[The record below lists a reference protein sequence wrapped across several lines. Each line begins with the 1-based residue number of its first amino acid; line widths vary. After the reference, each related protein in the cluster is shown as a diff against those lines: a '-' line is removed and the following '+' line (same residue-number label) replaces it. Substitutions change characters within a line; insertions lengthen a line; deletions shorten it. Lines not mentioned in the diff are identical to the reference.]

1 MHYRYLAIAGLL
13 CFSTADSFAQGSGQS
28 QVIPLDA
35 AVRTGQLS
43 NGFTYYIR
51 KNNEPAKRAI
61 FYLANKVGSIL
72 EDEDQR
78 GLAHFLEH
86 MNFNGTAH
94 FPQNE
99 LIDYLQKA
107 GVRFGADLNAYTSF
121 DETVYQ
127 LPIPTTDPKMVS
139 RGLDIMRD
147 WAQEALLETDDIDKE
162 RGVIIEEKR
171 LREGVAARIQDKTLP
186 VVLNNARYANRS
198 PIGTDSIL
206 LHFPAATLRRFYHDW
221 YRPNLQALIV
231 VGDVDVDQVEQQ
243 IRKQFADLKNPA
255 NEKPRPDYK
264 IALTGKNQ
272 FLTITDPEV
281 SATNLEMAIKH
292 TAGKMITTTDY
303 LNTVKRSLFNQ
314 VLGAR
319 IGELS
324 QKPNPPFLG
333 VNAGIGNLMGGLDQ
347 FSFSVT
353 AKPGKLA
360 EAFAAGWSEVEQ
372 VKRFGFTQSELD
384 RAKVAYL
391 NNLEKAAKE
400 KDKTVSESYV
410 KEYQALFLEGAASP
424 GFDWEYNF
432 LKKEL
437 PGISLDDMKAVA
449 NEYIKDTNRDIFI
462 VAPDKEKSNLPD
474 SATVNGW
481 FKTIAAG
488 SLAAYKDNVTDQP
501 LLKKLPAPGKVVA
514 QKSYAALGVQQ
525 LTLSNGVKVWLK
537 PTTYKNDVIQFMSFA
552 PGGIN
557 KYSNEEF
564 PSASSANGIISGSGL
579 ADLSP
584 VQLSKILNGK
594 SASVGAF
601 ISGRS
606 QGVGGASTV
615 KDFETALQL
624 VYLRF
629 TAPRK
634 DTVLFENALAQS
646 REQIQTR
653 YNDPGN
659 VFKDTVTAVLSGYNY
674 RTSPS
679 TLTRLDSISLE
690 KAYEVY
696 RDRFA
701 DASQANFVFVGNFN
715 TDSIKPLLEQY
726 LGALPSL
733 NRKEKAV
740 KLPLRVPKGQLIKT
754 VTKGT
759 DNKATVLLVYNGDC
773 VYSTENKIQL
783 QALSEILQ
791 YRLLTS
797 LRENAGEVYTPSVNA
812 NMSKEPEQRFAVNV
826 SFGCAPE
833 HVEHLVGLV
842 QQDIANLQQQ
852 GATADEVQK
861 FKAGFQKQYELQVE
875 SNEFW
880 LQYISGKIES
890 NEALK
895 ELPNIEK
902 QLGRVNGASIK
913 AASKNY
919 LSGENVI
926 RFVALPEKK

>member
-13 CFSTADSFAQGSGQS
+13 CLSTAGSFAQGSGQG
-28 QVIPLDA
+28 QLIPLDT
-35 AVRTGQLS
+35 AVRTGQLP

-51 KNNEPAKRAI
+51 KNNEPSKRAL

-86 MNFNGTAH
+86 MNFNGTTH
-94 FPQNE
+94 FPKNE

-107 GVRFGADLNAYTSF
+107 GVRFGADLNAFTSF

-127 LPIPTTDPKMVS
+127 LPIPTADPKMVS

-171 LREGVAARIQDKTLP
+171 LREGAAARIQDKTLP

-292 TAGKMITTTDY
+292 TAGKLTTTTDY

-384 RAKVAYL
+384 RAKAAYMAS
-391 NNLEKAAKE
+391 LEKAAKE
-400 KDKTVSESYV
+400 KNKTVSESYV

-437 PGISLDDMKAVA
+437 PGITLDDLKAVA
-449 NEYIKDTNRDIFI
+449 NEYITDTNRDIFI
-462 VAPDKEKSNLPD
+462 VAPDKEKNNLPD
-474 SATVNGW
+474 SAIVTGW
-481 FKTIAAG
+481 FKTVAAA
-488 SLAAYKDNVTDQP
+488 SLAEYKDNVTDQP
-501 LLKKLPAPGKVVA
+501 LLKKIPAPGKVVA
-514 QKSYAALGVQQ
+514 QKNYPALGIQQ

-537 PTTYKNDVIQFMSFA
+537 PTTYKNDVIQFLSFA
-552 PGGIN
+552 QGGIN

-579 ADLSP
+579 ADFSP

-606 QGVGGASTV
+606 QGIGGASIV

-624 VYLRF
+624 IYLRF

-646 REQIQTR
+646 REQVQTR

-674 RTSPS
+674 RTSPA
-679 TLTRLDSISLE
+679 TLARLDSISLE

-740 KLPLRVPKGQLIKT
+740 KLPVLVPKGQLVKT

-759 DNKATVLLVYNGDC
+759 DNKASVLLVYNGDC
-773 VYSTENKIQL
+773 VYSTENKMQL

-812 NMSKEPEQRFAVNV
+812 NMSKEPDQRFGVNV

-842 QQDIANLQQQ
+842 QQDITNLQQQ

-861 FKAGFQKQYELQVE
+861 FKAGFQKQYELQSE

-880 LQYISGKIES
+880 LQFISGKIEGK
-890 NEALK
+890 EELK

-902 QLGRVNGASIK
+902 QLSRVNGASIK

-919 LSGENVI
+919 LSGKNVI